1 MLNKPVTIK
10 DLAAR
15 LHLSVSTVSKA
26 LSDYPKIA
34 VSTKQRVK
42 KLAKELNYIPNR
54 AAIYFKQ
61 RKSFTLG
68 IIVPSLMD
76 HFYTIA
82 LDGFEKVVA
91 SQGYHVIVGQS
102 HESFTREVELMSVM
116 QSSSIDGLLISISK
130 ETKEF
135 QHVKN
140 LELAGI
146 PVVYFARKPVIAC
159 HSVVSD
165 VYEATIEAVSLFV
178 ARGNRRIAYLNG
190 PTSWS
195 TSKGRFLGYRDGLLR
210 NNIPFDPSLVEETNF
225 NASETHAAVRKL
237 LLQDHPP
244 TAILCF
250 KDYIML
256 DVIKCLRQQFP
267 EKIHSVDLIG
277 FGALPFFDYV
287 NHPPLGSIQEQPYV
301 IGEKA
306 AKMLLD
312 LIKYPDKER
321 TAQQLSLPCSLKLF
335 E

>member
-1 MLNKPVTIK
+1 MLHKPVTIK
-10 DLAAR
+10 DLAVR
-15 LHLSVSTVSKA
+15 LKLSVSTVSKA
-26 LSDYPKIA
+26 LSDDPNIA
-34 VSTKQRVK
+34 VGTKQRVK
-42 KLAKELNYIPNR
+42 TLANELNYVPNR
-54 AAIYFKQ
+54 AAIHFKQ

-82 LDGFEKVVA
+82 LDGFEKIVS

-102 HESFTREVELMSVM
+102 HESFTREAELVSIM
-116 QSSSIDGLLISISK
+116 QSSSIDGLLISVSK
-130 ETKEF
+130 ETKDF
-135 QHVKN
+135 LHIKR
-140 LELAGI
+140 LEQAGV
-146 PVVYFARKPVIAC
+146 PVIYFARKPVIPC

-165 VYEATIEAVSLFV
+165 VYQATIDAITLLVS
-178 ARGNRRIAYLNG
+178 RGHRRIAYLNG
-190 PTSWS
+190 PPSWS

-210 NNIPFDPSLVEETNF
+210 NEIPFETALVKETNF
-225 NASETHAAVRKL
+225 SATETHNAIREL
-237 LLQDHPP
+237 LTQHPSP

-256 DVIKCLRQQFP
+256 DVIKCLRKQFP
-267 EKIHSVDLIG
+267 DKIHQLDLIG

-287 NHPPLGSIQEQPYV
+287 NNPPLGSIQEQPYA

-306 AKMLLD
+306 AEMLLD

-321 TAQQLSLPCSLKLF
+321 VPQQLSLPCSLKLF

>member
-1 MLNKPVTIK
+1 MLSKPVTIK
-10 DLAAR
+10 DIAAK

-26 LSDYPKIA
+26 LSDYPNIA
-34 VSTKQRVK
+34 ASTKHRVK
-42 KLAKELNYIPNR
+42 KLAKELNYVPNR

-82 LDGFEKVVA
+82 LDGFEKVVS

-102 HESFTREVELMSVM
+102 HESFTREAELTSVM
-116 QSSSIDGLLISISK
+116 QSSSIDGLLVSVSK

-135 QHVKN
+135 QHIKK

-146 PVVYFARKPVIAC
+146 PVVYFARKPAIPC

-165 VYEATIEAVSLFV
+165 VYQATIDAVSLLV
-178 ARGNRRIAYLNG
+178 SRGHRHIAYLNG

-210 NNIPFDPSLVEETNF
+210 NNIPFESSLVKETNF
-225 NASETHAAVRKL
+225 SALETHTAVRKL
-237 LLQDHPP
+237 LLQDNSP

-256 DVIKCLRQQFP
+256 DVIKCFRQQFP
-267 EKIHSVDLIG
+267 DKIHSVDLIG
-277 FGALPFFDYV
+277 FGALPFFDYI
-287 NHPPLGSIQEQPYV
+287 NQPPLGSIQEQPYM

-306 AKMLLD
+306 AEMLLD